1 MVSTNQH
8 ISPTMEQTITVRFV
22 CDILEWNWTDI
33 QLSHNFPTL
42 TPLYV
47 NRIPRLH
54 LTFTMGNTQGI
65 SNDFYFLTDPQKHHV
80 LEECMAKES
89 ISWAMVA
96 HDAAHRVNDHK
107 FLNDLIA
114 GHMNGNTVLPPT
126 PLPNT
131 GTAKRV
137 KISASS
143 VKRTLVFPDFCDTTD
158 KRDRYTRFAHSPE
171 MMPAT
176 TAAPATPTAN
186 VNTMDGN
193 QSKTTDWANDV
204 LAPTREDNWIATT
217 GPGISSFYS
226 NPSKAV
232 RKIFNWH
239 DVPITDNE
247 LSKIKYIGSLINRD
261 LLVPSIE
268 EAFLNKGIALTRG
281 VKDFADV
288 FACTDPEINPIL
300 IVAVAKVH
308 EQYEKSKAGTP
319 KDENFTVLLVLFQSP
334 PHVCLPFS
342 DTHMNL
348 HLGTM
353 CRDKDYKK
361 HGTFTKYMK
370 VNVNHRLVPV
380 QNIPVSGLTILREL
394 HFESYYTT
402 NVAAKS
408 AN

>member
-1 MVSTNQH
+1 
-8 ISPTMEQTITVRFV
+8 
-22 CDILEWNWTDI
+22 
-33 QLSHNFPTL
+33 
-42 TPLYV
+42 
-47 NRIPRLH
+47 
-54 LTFTMGNTQGI
+54 
-65 SNDFYFLTDPQKHHV
+65 
-80 LEECMAKES
+80 MAKES

-96 HDAAHRVNDHK
+96 HDAAHRANDHE
-107 FLNDLIA
+107 FLNDLIES
-114 GHMNGNTVLPPT
+114 HMNGTTVLPST

-137 KISASS
+137 KISASA
-143 VKRTLVFPDFCDTTD
+143 VRRTLVFPDYCDTPE
-158 KRDRYTRFAHSPE
+158 KRDRYTFVHSQE
-171 MMPAT
+171 KMPAS
-176 TAAPATPTAN
+176 TAAPATTTAN
-186 VNTMDGN
+186 VNTTGGN
-193 QSKTTDWANDV
+193 LFRTTDWANDK
-204 LAPTREDNWIATT
+204 LAPTREDNWIETT
-217 GPGISSFYS
+217 GPGSSSFYS

-232 RKIFNWH
+232 RTIFNLH
-239 DVPITDNE
+239 DVAITDNE

-261 LLVPSIE
+261 LLVASVK

-308 EQYEKSKAGTP
+308 AQYEKSKAGTP

-334 PHVCLPFS
+334 SHVCLPFS

-353 CRDKDYKK
+353 CRNKDYKK
-361 HGTFTKYMK
+361 HGSFNKYMK
-370 VNVNHRLVPV
+370 VNVNHRLVPI
-380 QNIPVSGLTILREL
+380 QHIPVSNRNILQEL